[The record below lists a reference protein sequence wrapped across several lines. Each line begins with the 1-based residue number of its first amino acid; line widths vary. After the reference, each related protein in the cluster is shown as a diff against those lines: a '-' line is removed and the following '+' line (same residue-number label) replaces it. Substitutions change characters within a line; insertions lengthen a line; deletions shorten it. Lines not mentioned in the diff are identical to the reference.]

1 MKELL
6 LESKGLTKK
15 FPGTLA
21 NDHINIKINKGEVHA
36 IVGENGA
43 GKSTFCNILTGD
55 LQPNEGELIFNG
67 KVIHLKSPADA
78 ISKGISMVHQERNLV
93 PIFNGAENI
102 LLRNEPTI
110 NALGILDKKNA
121 LKEAQKV
128 LLSFEEEIDLPLDIP
143 VRYLSQGQQ
152 QLVEI
157 IRSCRN
163 HNQLLILDEPKI
175 GRASCRERV

>member
-55 LQPNEGELIFNG
+55 
-67 KVIHLKSPADA
+67 
-78 ISKGISMVHQERNLV
+78 
-93 PIFNGAENI
+93 
-102 LLRNEPTI
+102 
-110 NALGILDKKNA
+110 
-121 LKEAQKV
+121 
-128 LLSFEEEIDLPLDIP
+128 
-143 VRYLSQGQQ
+143 
-152 QLVEI
+152 
-157 IRSCRN
+157 C
-163 HNQLLILDEPKI
+163 NQMK
-175 GRASCRERV
+175 AN